1 MAILNILSETV
12 VFILVQTRTKN
23 RRNRTVSQNEGHT
36 LRKHS
41 IFIKFKVNQLAC
53 VCSIPTVQ
61 MLEKNVTSFQS

>member
-1 MAILNILSETV
+1 M
-12 VFILVQTRTKN
+12 
-23 RRNRTVSQNEGHT
+23 VSQNEGHT

-41 IFIKFKVNQLAC
+41 IFIKFKVNQLAF